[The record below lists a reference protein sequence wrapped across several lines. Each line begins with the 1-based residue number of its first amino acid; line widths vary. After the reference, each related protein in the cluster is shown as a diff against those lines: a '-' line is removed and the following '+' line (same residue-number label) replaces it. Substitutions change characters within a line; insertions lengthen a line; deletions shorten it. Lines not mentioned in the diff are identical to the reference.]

1 MINIRNNAR
10 AYSLSEIVKK
20 KIIKHGHGMEYCLRF
35 SMQNIKEEAIININT
50 ISMFAV
56 PLCLIG
62 LIPRRHEPRCDN
74 EIYII
79 YDSINLNR

>member
-20 KIIKHGHGMEYCLRF
+20 KNIKHGHGLEYCLRF
-35 SMQNIKEEAIININT
+35 QMQNIKEEVIININT
-50 ISMFAV
+50 IFMFAV

-62 LIPRRHEPRCDN
+62 LTQRQHEPRCDN

-79 YDSINLNR
+79 NDSINLNI